1 MQREER
7 MITRRHGLAAAA
19 ATALAGPVRAA
30 DPWPT
35 RPIRLI
41 VPFAPGGFTD
51 IAARLVAVQLT
62 PRLGQTVVVENRAGA
77 AGIIGTEAA
86 ARSEPDGYTLVM
98 GGVSTHAMNVTLYRR
113 LPYDPQRDFAAVSGV
128 ANGPNILVVHPSLPA
143 RDLASLIAIV
153 RERPGRITYG
163 SAGAGTSTH
172 LAGELFRGMA
182 GVDVLHVPFRSTS
195 LATTALL
202 GGQLD
207 MMFDTLASALPHVR
221 DGKLRALAVT
231 SPQRIG
237 ALPDMPTMAETLP
250 GFEVGVWAGLFAP
263 AATPRA
269 VVDRIAAAARD
280 ALTAPELVARFAELG
295 VAPHPA
301 GPDEYA
307 AFMRAEI
314 ERWGAVIRRAGITAD

>member
-1 MQREER
+1 
-7 MITRRHGLAAAA
+7 MITRRLAALATIAAAA
-19 ATALAGPVRAA
+19 ARARPAAA

-35 RPIRLI
+35 RPVRIV
-41 VPFAPGGFTD
+41 VPFTPGGFTD
-51 IAARLVAVQLT
+51 IAARILAAQLT
-62 PRLGQTVVVENRAGA
+62 PRLGQSVVIENRAGA
-77 AGIIGTEAA
+77 AGIIGTETV

-113 LPYDPQRDFAAVSGV
+113 LPYDPRRDFAAVSGV

-143 RDLASLIAIV
+143 RDLAGLIALA
-153 RERPGRITYG
+153 RERPGRLTYG

-195 LATTALL
+195 LATTSLL

-231 SPQRIG
+231 SPQRIA
-237 ALPDMPTMAETLP
+237 ALPDLPTVAETLP

-263 AATPRA
+263 AATPRPI
-269 VVDRIAAAARD
+269 VDRIAAATRD

-301 GPDEYA
+301 GPDEYT
-307 AFMRAEI
+307 AFMHAEI

>member
-1 MQREER
+1 
-7 MITRRHGLAAAA
+7 MITRRLALGAAAA
-19 ATALAGPVRAA
+19 ATLGRPAAAA

-35 RPIRLI
+35 RPVRIV

-51 IAARLVAVQLT
+51 IAARLLAAQLS
-62 PRLGQTVVVENRAGA
+62 PRLGQSVVIENRAGA
-77 AGIIGTEAA
+77 AGIIGTEAV

-128 ANGPNILVVHPSLPA
+128 ANGPNILVVHPSLPV
-143 RDLASLIAIV
+143 RDLAGLIALA
-153 RERPGRITYG
+153 RERPGRLTYG

-231 SPQRIG
+231 SPRRIA
-237 ALPDMPTMAETLP
+237 ALPDLPTMAETLP
-250 GFEVGVWAGLFAP
+250 GFEVGVWTGLFAP
-263 AATPRA
+263 VATPRPI
-269 VVDRIAAAARD
+269 VERIAAATRD
-280 ALTAPELVARFAELG
+280 ALAAPGLVARFAELG

>member
-1 MQREER
+1 
-7 MITRRHGLAAAA
+7 MIRRRSALAAALLA
-19 ATALAGPVRAA
+19 AAPYGVRAQTTGDA
-30 DPWPT
+30 NWPT

-41 VPFAPGGFTD
+41 VPFTPGGFTD
-51 IAARLVAVQLT
+51 IAARIVAAQLT
-62 PRLGQTVVVENRAGA
+62 PRLGQAVVVENRAGA

-128 ANGPNILVVHPSLPA
+128 ANGPNILVVHPGLAA
-143 RDLASLIAIV
+143 RNLSELIAMA
-153 RERPGRITYG
+153 RARPGAITYG

-182 GVDVLHVPFRSTS
+182 GVDILHVPFRSTS
-195 LATTALL
+195 LATTSLL

-231 SPQRIG
+231 SPRRTA
-237 ALPDMPTMAETLP
+237 ALPDLPTMAETLP

-263 AATPRA
+263 AATPRP
-269 VVDRIAAAARD
+269 VVERIATATRE
-280 ALTAPELVARFAELG
+280 ALTTPELVARFADLG
-295 VAPHPA
+295 VSPHPA

-314 ERWGAVIRRAGITAD
+314 ERWGAVIRRAGITPD

>member
-1 MQREER
+1 
-7 MITRRHGLAAAA
+7 MITRRAGIAALAALAAAPA
-19 ATALAGPVRAA
+19 RAA

-35 RPIRLI
+35 RPLRLI

-51 IAARLVAVQLT
+51 IAARIVAALLT
-62 PRLGQTVVVENRAGA
+62 PRLGLAVVVENRAGA

-86 ARSEPDGYTLVM
+86 ARSEADGYTLVM

-113 LPYDPQRDFAAVSGV
+113 LPYDPLRDFAAVSGV
-128 ANGPNILVVHPSLPA
+128 ANGPNILVVHPSLPV
-143 RDLASLIAIV
+143 RDLAGLIALA

-182 GVDVLHVPFRSTS
+182 GVDILHVPFRSTS
-195 LATTALL
+195 LATTSLL

-231 SPQRIG
+231 SPQRVR

-250 GFEVGVWAGLFAP
+250 GFEVGVRAGLFAP
-263 AATPRA
+263 AATPRP
-269 VVDRIAAAARD
+269 VVERIAAATRE
-280 ALTAPELVARFAELG
+280 ALTAPELVTRFADLG
-295 VAPHPA
+295 VEPHPV
-301 GPDEYA
+301 GPAEYT
-307 AFMRAEI
+307 AFVRSEI